1 VPEVQK
7 WVRKERWEVGISGHG
22 GAAQPETLVV
32 LTSDESME
40 LMCFVI
46 ILSMEATRMKPH
58 PFLSLISVCSF

>member
-1 VPEVQK
+1 M
-7 WVRKERWEVGISGHG
+7 GISGHG